1 MYIEKINEVATS
13 AAKFG
18 FRETSYGARL
28 FGHVPHVA
36 PEAWFHVLFRG
47 LISSASI
54 EGQIG
59 RALHPDFERFLTNFN
74 GASLFSGRLE
84 IYGQRLINDR
94 RGDASWQPFD
104 IVIANTI
111 ERPRNSPE
119 SRVYIG
125 SAEESSL
132 ALDSRTGSV
141 VLLPRRRSDPVLG
154 EWESLDAMFSNKIDE
169 LRKKF
174 DQIGR
179 PLD

>member
-1 MYIEKINEVATS
+1 MYFEKINEITAS

-18 FRETSYGARL
+18 SRETSHGTRL

-36 PEAWFHVLFRG
+36 PEAWFHVLFKG
-47 LISSASI
+47 LTSSDSI
-54 EGQIG
+54 KRQIG
-59 RALHPDFERFLTNFN
+59 RALHPDFETFLTNFN
-74 GASLFSGRLE
+74 GVSLFSGRLE
-84 IYGQRLINDR
+84 IYGERLINDR

-125 SAEESSL
+125 SAEEHSL
-132 ALDSRTGSV
+132 ALDSLTGSV
-141 VLLPRRRSDPVLG
+141 VLLPRRRSEPVLG
-154 EWESLDAMFSNKIDE
+154 EWENLEAMFSNKIDE

-174 DQIGR
+174 DPIGR